1 MVENKKHTSF
11 TMDTGEYDKILD
23 FISGT
28 QTVSQ
33 FCYSAMQEKIKRM
46 EVRDK
51 NSRIQL
57 HKKDVEILE
66 PVIVD
71 VLKMHGLIN

>member
-1 MVENKKHTSF
+1 MSTTKKHTSF
-11 TMDTGEYDKILD
+11 TMKDTEFDKITSFL
-23 FISGT
+23 SGT

-51 NSRIQL
+51 QGRKQL
-57 HKKDVEILE
+57 YEKDVNMFEA
-66 PVIVD
+66 VIVD
-71 VLKMHGLIN
+71 VMKRYGVIK